1 MVNRLFDQDEGS
13 KLVWRTG
20 YFVDWADDAK
30 RETGYGTV
38 PAYIIGKNK
47 ILEYLDVKQND

>member
-1 MVNRLFDQDEGS
+1 MASVYFNQDDGS

-30 RETGYGTV
+30 KETGHGTV
-38 PAYIIGKNK
+38 PAYIIGMNK
-47 ILEYLDVKQND
+47 IFI

>member
-1 MVNRLFDQDEGS
+1 MVNRSFNQDEGS

-47 ILEYLDVKQND
+47 ILEYLDV